1 MIAIFLTMLFLYI
14 HIQHH
19 LKKSDSMEVFDI
31 TVYSKDELE
40 EVCNLR
46 QPAVIQIAQDN
57 FLCNVDLFDITKKY
71 CSKTGSV
78 HAKTSTNDNAEL
90 NISDTNTISGY
101 YLKNNPDIL
110 SNHVDVEKS
119 MAFIKPYM
127 NVKSYTD
134 CLIGG
139 NDIITPLQQYLANR
153 TYYSVC
159 SGSLAIR
166 LAPPKYTEKL
176 SPKYDYST
184 LEFTSDVCAWDID
197 KNSDIDFLEITLNAG
212 ETLYVPPYWWCSAK
226 LQDNCA
232 AIICNFHTFMSSI
245 SILPTLGMYVLQHHN
260 QIYKLAKRKD
270 VMVVTS
276 NKKSTKPNKN
286 KSALKKTSKKV
297 VISSDS

>member
-1 MIAIFLTMLFLYI
+1 MIAIRDWHFIWRPWWMTTSNKSQKDLATVIKNDIFANDCYI
-14 HIQHH
+14 FNHAFFVYPYTAS
-19 LKKSDSMEVFDI
+19 LEKSDSMEVFDI

-46 QPAVIQIAQDN
+46 QPQLFRLQDN

-176 SPKYDYST
+176 SRNT
-184 LEFTSDVCAWDID
+184 
-197 KNSDIDFLEITLNAG
+197 
-212 ETLYVPPYWWCSAK
+212 
-226 LQDNCA
+226 
-232 AIICNFHTFMSSI
+232 II
-245 SILPTLGMYVLQHHN
+245 QH
-260 QIYKLAKRKD
+260 
-270 VMVVTS
+270 
-276 NKKSTKPNKN
+276 
-286 KSALKKTSKKV
+286 
-297 VISSDS
+297 